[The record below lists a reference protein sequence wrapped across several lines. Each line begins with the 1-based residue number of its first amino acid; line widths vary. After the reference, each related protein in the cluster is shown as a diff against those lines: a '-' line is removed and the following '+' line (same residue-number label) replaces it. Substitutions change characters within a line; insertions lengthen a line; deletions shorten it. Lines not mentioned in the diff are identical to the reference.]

1 MKRLAVLALACV
13 ATIAGA
19 QQKSIKDQAA
29 MDKLMASIPVNS
41 QAMPFKTLL
50 ERLDSLG
57 ITARHV
63 MYGTV
68 TADEVQID
76 PDRIKRGDVL
86 YTISTT
92 QPSESAKKDCAFLS
106 SFTLTKRGDRWLIKD
121 RTGNFLLQNA
131 CSRPM

>member
-13 ATIAGA
+13 VTIAGA

-41 QAMPFKTLL
+41 QAMPYKTLL

-57 ITARHV
+57 TTTRHV

-86 YTISTT
+86 YTISMT

-106 SFTLTKRGDRWLIKD
+106 SFTLTKRGDRWLVKD
-121 RTGNFLLQNA
+121 RTGNFLLQNQ
-131 CSRPM
+131 CQRPI